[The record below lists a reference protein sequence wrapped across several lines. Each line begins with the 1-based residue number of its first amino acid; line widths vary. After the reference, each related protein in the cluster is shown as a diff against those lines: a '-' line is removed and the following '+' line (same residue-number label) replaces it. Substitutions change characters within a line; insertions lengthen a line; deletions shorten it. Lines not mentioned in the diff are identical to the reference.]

1 MPEDVRMKMMDEM
14 TAEISQMPESI
25 VTQSAILYVQN
36 EYSAQGI
43 DLDSMQMR
51 YVLFSGLK
59 MLGLAL
65 LGVLAAIGV
74 TFLASQVASTL
85 GRNLRNSIYR
95 KVLTFSGSELNHFRQ
110 RL

>member
-1 MPEDVRMKMMDEM
+1 MFRMN
-14 TAEISQMPESI
+14 TA
-25 VTQSAILYVQN
+25 
-36 EYSAQGI
+36 AQGI

-95 KVLTFSGSELNHFRQ
+95 KVRHFQALSLTIFRQ